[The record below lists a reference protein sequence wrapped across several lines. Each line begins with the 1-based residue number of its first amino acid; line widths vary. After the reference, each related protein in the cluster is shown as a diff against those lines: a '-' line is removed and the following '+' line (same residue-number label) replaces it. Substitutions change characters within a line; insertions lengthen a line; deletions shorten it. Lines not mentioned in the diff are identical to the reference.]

1 MRYLS
6 LILAAAAALA
16 FGFAGTATAQP
27 AWPAWY
33 IGLHGSLDFVGK
45 EKADTTLGNAK
56 IDNDTGFGVGGALG
70 YRLPFGMG
78 PWNAFR
84 VEAEYHHEEA
94 DHNNISYAGNTFNL
108 DGKSKVDAAMANL
121 YYDFATGLGSLK
133 PYIGGGVGYA
143 NVDAGQ
149 ADDDV
154 FAYQGMVG
162 LGYAPETLP
171 FTEFTLGY
179 RYFGT
184 SDPKFNVSGLNVKSS
199 YDSHNIELGAKFN
212 F

>member
-6 LILAAAAALA
+6 LILAAAALAL
-16 FGFAGTATAQP
+16 GFSGTASAQP

-33 IGLHGSLDFVGK
+33 IGLHGSVAFVGNEDAK
-45 EKADTTLGNAK
+45 TALGNGR
-56 IDNDTGFGVGGALG
+56 INNDTGFGVGGALG
-70 YRLPFGMG
+70 YRLPMAPGLR
-78 PWNAFR
+78 A
-84 VEAEYHHEEA
+84 EAEYHHEES
-94 DHNNISYAGNTFNL
+94 DHNNVAFGGGTFNL
-108 DGKSKVDAAMANL
+108 NGKTKVDAAMANL
-121 YYDFATGLGSLK
+121 YYDLAYNYAGIK
-133 PYIGGGVGYA
+133 PYLGAGIGYA
-143 NVDAGQ
+143 NVDAGP

-162 LGYAPETLP
+162 LGYAPEMLP

-184 SDPKFNVSGLNVKSS
+184 TDPKFNVSGLNVKSS